1 MTTALFVTVSLATA
15 LAVPSLAACDD
26 SAPEPPPAGESAEK
40 PSKPTPMSCLKQVVG
55 NPERRGKT
63 LWRGFNP
70 HGSNFVNIDKL
81 ASKARAR
88 RAVKQADLVVSEAVG
103 RYFVHGPY
111 DEADDGSTAAVAD
124 CLRGG

>member
-26 SAPEPPPAGESAEK
+26 SAPEPAPAGESAEK
-40 PSKPTPMSCLKQVVG
+40 PSKPTPTSCLEQVVG
-55 NPERRGKT
+55 NAERRDKN
-63 LWRGFNP
+63 LWRGFKGGGGN
-70 HGSNFVNIDKL
+70 SVNIGKF

-88 RAVKQADLVVSEAVG
+88 QAVKQADLVVSQAVG

>member
-1 MTTALFVTVSLATA
+1 MTTALFVTVRLAAA

-40 PSKPTPMSCLKQVVG
+40 PSKPTPMSCLKQVVE

-70 HGSNFVNIDKL
+70 HGNSVNIDKL

-111 DEADDGSTAAVAD
+111 DQADDGSTATVAD